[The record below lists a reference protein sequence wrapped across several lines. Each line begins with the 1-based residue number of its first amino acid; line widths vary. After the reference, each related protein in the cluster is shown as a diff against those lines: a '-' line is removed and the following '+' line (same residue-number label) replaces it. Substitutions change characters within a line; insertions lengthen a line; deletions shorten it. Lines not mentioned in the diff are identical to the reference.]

1 MSAPTLAEIRS
12 LIIDIDGVLWKG
24 REALPGVLAFF
35 DFLHRHQIPFIIAS
49 NNSSRPASFII
60 DRLAQMHIRLDA
72 REVLTSAE
80 ATAVF
85 LPRLVGKNA
94 RVFLIGGEGIRD
106 VLGRAGFTIVQEN
119 ADAVVV
125 GLDRELTYAKLER
138 ASFEIRRGAKFIGTN
153 ADNTYPTDEGL
164 APGSGAILAALQ
176 AATDMAPTIIGKP
189 ERAMF
194 DIALEQMHS
203 EPRSCA
209 MLGDRL
215 DTDIEG
221 AQRAGLKSILVLTGV
236 TTRELL
242 AVSTIQP
249 DFTFENLDALRED
262 WEQTY

>member
-1 MSAPTLAEIRS
+1 MNRPILSEIRS

-35 DFLHRHQIPFIIAS
+35 DFLRRRQIPFIIAS
-49 NNSSRPASFII
+49 NNSSRPASSII
-60 DRLAQMHIRLDA
+60 ERLAQMNVNVDA

-94 RVFLIGGEGIRD
+94 HIFLVGGEGIREAL
-106 VLGRAGFTIVQEN
+106 VREGFTIVPAN

-125 GLDRELTYAKLER
+125 GLDRDLTYAKLER
-138 ASFEIRRGAKFIGTN
+138 ATFEIRRGAKFIGTN
-153 ADNTYPTDEGL
+153 ADKTYPTDEGL
-164 APGSGAILAALQ
+164 APGGGAILAALQ
-176 AATDMAPTIIGKP
+176 VATDIAPTIIGKP

-194 DIALEQMHS
+194 EIALELMHA
-203 EPRSCA
+203 EPRTCA

-221 AQRAGLKSILVLTGV
+221 AQRAALRSILVLTGV
-236 TTRELL
+236 TSRETL
-242 AVSTIQP
+242 ADSTIQP